1 LTAENS
7 TVGLPPTPEDTYV
20 GASTAVDPAAHDG
33 PDPVPPDTTALP
45 AVAGTHS
52 HPGVTDPNAA
62 EAQPKNI
69 TAAAALTD
77 DNRRIT
83 NLQR

>member
-1 LTAENS
+1 MTAENS

-20 GASTAVDPAAHDG
+20 GASTAVAPVAHDG
-33 PDPVPPDTTALP
+33 ADPVPPDTTALP

-52 HPGVTDPNAA
+52 QPGVTDPHAA
-62 EAQPKNI
+62 ETPPKNS

-77 DNRRIT
+77 ANRLTI
-83 NLQR
+83 NLQK